1 VGQSPNSSG
10 NRTLAR
16 LFVVPAACATCEESK
31 TFAAGRDLT
40 EWALCGFDDDQHNA
54 QEWRMLCFFCLEERE
69 PTEEHVFPE
78 AIGGTLTIDR
88 VCKACNDFLGAKVD
102 VFLTNHELIL
112 IKRAEFGMIDSAGK
126 AIDPM
131 RKMFG
136 VGKLANEPEKR
147 IKLVPDPK
155 TGRLQ
160 PRMMHHSI
168 RTKRDDGTE
177 AVQITLDESDI
188 GEVGKILQRE
198 RKRAGLDPAPD
209 HEIEAYVAAIRQQI
223 TSIEH
228 PEVLYNLRI
237 DTHDFQRGICKIIYE
252 LAGLWLG
259 DAYLD
264 DPVAE
269 MFRNIILSGSEE
281 RIQGQISFGVVPS
294 LSLWNGEP
302 KAHVAMGSKQGEAF
316 FVAVRIFDAA
326 SGVLCVTNTA
336 SKYPSLTEG
345 RFLLIDL
352 TGDFSRSSPLK
363 EELIRM
369 SKRHP

>member
-1 VGQSPNSSG
+1 M
-10 NRTLAR
+10 R
-16 LFVVPAACATCEESK
+16 
-31 TFAAGRDLT
+31 
-40 EWALCGFDDDQHNA
+40 
-54 QEWRMLCFFCLEERE
+54 CFFCLEERE
-69 PTEEHVFPE
+69 PTEEHVFPD
-78 AIGGTLTIDR
+78 AIGGTLTTDR
-88 VCKACNDFLGAKVD
+88 VCKSCNDVLGAKVD
-102 VFLTNHELIL
+102 VLLTEHPMIL
-112 IKRAEFGMIDSAGK
+112 IKRAEFGMIDRAGR

-136 VGKLANEPEKR
+136 IGTLVNEPEKR
-147 IKLVPDPK
+147 IQLVPDPN

-160 PRMMHHSI
+160 PKMMYHST

-177 AVQITLDESDI
+177 AIQITLDESQI
-188 GEVGKILQRE
+188 GEVEKIIQRE

-209 HEIEAYVAAIRQQI
+209 HEIEACLAAIRQQI
-223 TSIEH
+223 TSIEQ
-228 PEVLYNLRI
+228 PEVLYSLRI
-237 DTHDFQRGICKIIYE
+237 DTYDFQRGICKVIYE
-252 LAGLWLG
+252 LACLWLG

-269 MFRNIILSGSEE
+269 MFRNIILSGTEE
-281 RIQGQISFGVVPS
+281 RIQGQISLGVVTP
-294 LSLWNGEP
+294 LSLWNGAP
-302 KAHVAMGSKQGEAF
+302 KAHIAMGSKQGEAF

-352 TGDFSRSSPLK
+352 TGGFSRSSTLN

-369 SKRHP
+369 SRR